1 MPTTKT
7 ASNTTTRRRP
17 SSSVSVQKH
26 SIHQAT
32 QHLAQLPEK
41 PRDAWSLRE
50 AIEQLKDPIDGALSR
65 GYTHDEIAGM
75 LSEKGVRISPS
86 SLKSY
91 LAATR
96 KNAEGKT
103 KRAAKPRARKATT
116 TEAAPKT
123 TRKKVAP
130 IEVVA
135 TPAEVPAEPAPK
147 KRGGRP
153 KSTATPTKTA
163 AKTRGRAAATA
174 EKPAAENAP
183 RTTSTRGRKRKETT

>member
-50 AIEQLKDPIDGALSR
+50 AIEQLKDPIDGALGR
-65 GYTHDEIAGM
+65 GYTHEEIAGM
-75 LSEKGVRISPS
+75 LSEKGVKISPS

-96 KNAEGKT
+96 KNSEGKT
-103 KRAAKPRARKATT
+103 RRAAKPRPRTASTA
-116 TEAAPKT
+116 EAAPKT
-123 TRKKVAP
+123 TRKKAVP
-130 IEVVA
+130 VEVVA
-135 TPAEVPAEPAPK
+135 PPVETPVEPAPK
-147 KRGGRP
+147 KRGVRP
-153 KSTATPTKTA
+153 KSTAAPTKTA

-174 EKPAAENAP
+174 EKPAATKAT
-183 RTTSTRGRKRKETT
+183 RTTSTRGRKKKETT

>member
-7 ASNTTTRRRP
+7 ASNTTARRRP
-17 SSSVSVQKH
+17 SSSVSVQKQ

-50 AIEQLKDPIDGALSR
+50 AIEQLKDPIDGALVR
-65 GYTHDEIAGM
+65 GYTHEEIAGI
-75 LSEKGVRISPS
+75 LSEKGVKISPS

-96 KNAEGKT
+96 KNTEGKV
-103 KRAAKPRARKATT
+103 KRVAKPRAKKAST

-123 TRKKVAP
+123 THKQAAP

-135 TPAEVPAEPAPK
+135 PPAETPAEPAPK

-153 KSTATPTKTA
+153 KSTAAPTKTA
-163 AKTRGRAAATA
+163 AKTRGRAAAKA
-174 EKPAAENAP
+174 EKPTAAKAP
-183 RTTSTRGRKRKETT
+183 LTTSTRGRKKKETT